1 MGISRIINSFG
12 TAFSDI
18 HCLREGECAN
28 VHRLRAVRHPLQ
40 NELTH
45 GKGPDVCIDAVGM
58 EAHAGSTI
66 DAVYDRAKQ
75 AVMPLAR
82 LIVRLLA
89 RLLVYSFAHSL
100 VRSFDCYFVRSF
112 VCSLVHLFANLTQ
125 PDPT

>member
-18 HCLREGECAN
+18 HCLREGERAN
-28 VHRLRAVRHPLQ
+28 VHRLRMLRHRARVRHPLQ

-75 AVMPLAR
+75 AVMPLA
-82 LIVRLLA
+82 
-89 RLLVYSFAHSL
+89 
-100 VRSFDCYFVRSF
+100 
-112 VCSLVHLFANLTQ
+112 CSLV
-125 PDPT
+125 